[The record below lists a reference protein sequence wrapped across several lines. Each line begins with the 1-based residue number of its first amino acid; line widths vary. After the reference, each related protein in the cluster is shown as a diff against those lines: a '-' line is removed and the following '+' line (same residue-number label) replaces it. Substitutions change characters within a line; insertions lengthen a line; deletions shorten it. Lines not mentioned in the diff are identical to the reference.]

1 MMIGDKLCWGIYR
14 EYTHSPG
21 RENDDVAILRATATA
36 LEARG
41 FNVRLRTPR
50 KAGEAITTPGARIF
64 AMCEQPEVLDLLRRA
79 ERADAVVINTPAA
92 VRNTYRHRMVEAF
105 ARAGICTPHSEV
117 IATDPETPPPA
128 LPVWVKRHDF
138 HATEAGDVLFADS
151 PDSWREA
158 LAAFATRGLPFAV
171 IQDHAP
177 GDLIKFYG
185 VHHPGARKTRWFVW
199 FYHRDQTLTGH
210 AFDEAV
216 LRREASAAAG
226 ALGIEIFGGDAIIG
240 GDGRPRIID
249 LNAWP
254 SFALYRETAAGAIA
268 DHLAER
274 FAHQPEVAL
283 S

>member
-1 MMIGDKLCWGIYR
+1 MTIEYKLCWGIYR

-21 RENDDVAILRATATA
+21 RENDDVAILRATAAA
-36 LEARG
+36 LEERG
-41 FNVRLRTPR
+41 FDVKLRTPR

-79 ERADAVVINTPAA
+79 ERTGAIVVNAPEA
-92 VRNTYRHRMVEAF
+92 VRNTYRRRMVEAF
-105 ARAGICTPHSEV
+105 AHAGISVPRSRV

-128 LPVWVKRHDF
+128 LPVWIKRHDF
-138 HATEAGDVLFADS
+138 HATEANDVLFAES
-151 PDSWREA
+151 ADSWRTA
-158 LAAFATRGLPFAV
+158 LAAFAARGLPFAV

-185 VHHPGARKTRWFVW
+185 VHHPGAGETRWFVW
-199 FYHRDQTLTGH
+199 FYHRDQSLAGH
-210 AFDEAV
+210 AFDEET

-226 ALGIEIFGGDAIIG
+226 ALGIEIFGGDAIVG
-240 GDGRPRIID
+240 NDGRPQIID

-254 SFALYRETAAGAIA
+254 SFALYRETAATAIA

-274 FAHQPEVAL
+274 FARQPVTAL
-283 S
+283 G